1 MKSTKVQ
8 TLGAKVKSG
17 ISRDQIMPYMFLKEK
32 ILIPLAEHTH
42 PILISTYTF
51 FYVRLSWLCRN
62 CLYKIGK

>member
-8 TLGAKVKSG
+8 TVPSVPKVKSG

-51 FYVRLSWLCRN
+51 FML
-62 CLYKIGK
+62 G

>member
-8 TLGAKVKSG
+8 TLSAKVKSG

-51 FYVRLSWLCRN
+51 FML
-62 CLYKIGK
+62 G